1 MELLEACAAA
11 APAHPMLPKV
21 PSTKPLSGRQKRHL
35 RSLAQRLE
43 AVAWVGGEGLAPGIV
58 RAIDEAL
65 GTHELVKVRMRD
77 PQDKHGLAQA
87 LADATARRWRASWA
101 IPRSSIAR
109 IPRRR
114 RSHCRRPAPHQ
125 RKSELPGLL
134 LLLTAVVDSIV
145 MRWSSHDGGTRS

>member
-1 MELLEACAAA
+1 
-11 APAHPMLPKV
+11 MLPKV

-43 AVAWVGGEGLAPGIV
+43 AVAWVGGEGLAPGI

-87 LADATARRWRASWA
+87 LADATGAALAGLVGHTAILYRAHPEA
-101 IPRSSIAR
+101 PKIA
-109 IPRRR
+109 
-114 RSHCRRPAPHQ
+114 
-125 RKSELPGLL
+125 LPPPG
-134 LLLTAVVDSIV
+134 AASAEE
-145 MRWSSHDGGTRS
+145 